1 MQAQLDQYS
10 QSSQIWDEVSKI
22 IDQGTSEIGG
32 LVKGSELESLL
43 KTADAFEGMSKIQKM
58 DWLNQINNQIASALV
73 WMGQGAYTTLAE
85 GGEVSFVNKDG
96 KTVTG
101 IVNDRGEVE
110 VETDVGKAIY
120 TDIAMDA
127 YGNLRSS

>member
-1 MQAQLDQYS
+1 
-10 QSSQIWDEVSKI
+10 
-22 IDQGTSEIGG
+22 
-32 LVKGSELESLL
+32 
-43 KTADAFEGMSKIQKM
+43 
-58 DWLNQINNQIASALV
+58 
-73 WMGQGAYTTLAE
+73 
-85 GGEVSFVNKDG
+85 VNKDG